1 MAVSGLA
8 AGLGKIDNGLQ
19 TVIRVITGILICL
32 TVLFTV
38 YTVIMRYV
46 FDDAP
51 FWGDTVAL
59 FANIWL
65 VMLALALAVRTRGQ
79 IAMTALYE
87 LCPPRVSYILEIVWN
102 LFVAGFGVFLV
113 FYGYDNA
120 EAQRMNF
127 FWELNDFS
135 KFWPTLIIPITGGLL
150 VLASVAVMVED
161 YLYLRSGEEIQPYFE
176 KHAKHGG

>member
-1 MAVSGLA
+1 MAETE
-8 AGLGKIDNGLQ
+8 LGAKMRKIDSGVQ
-19 TVIRVITGILICL
+19 RVIRVITGVLICL
-32 TVLFTV
+32 VVLFTV

-79 IAMTALYE
+79 IAMTAFYE
-87 LCPPRVSYILEIVWN
+87 LCPPRFSYFLEILWN
-102 LFVAGFGVFLV
+102 TFVAGFGVFLI

-120 EAQRMNF
+120 YEQRMNF

-135 KFWPTLIIPITGGLL
+135 KFWPTLIIPITGALL
-150 VLASVAVMVED
+150 FLAAVAVIVED
-161 YLYLRSGEEIQPYFE
+161 ILYLRRGEELQSYFQ
-176 KHAKHGG
+176 KHLKHG